1 MFITGTN
8 ETHINKIV
16 KGSSRQGATKKMPD
30 LAQHLAKDGD
40 PDLKEAVNYIWN
52 LLRQPLGGNLPPA
65 SHSSREELLSAEVAQ
80 LKQQLQASE
89 ARFRNVIDKNADAI
103 VICDGKG
110 RVRFA
115 NPSAECLFNYSAAE
129 LFSQELFGT
138 LVVERQASEM
148 NTDLIRG
155 IGATA
160 ASDMRVVQAHVDVRR
175 AGGDSAVAEMR
186 IVETEWE
193 GERAFLASLRDITE
207 RMRALVALR
216 QSEARLREQTQQ
228 LEKTLGELR
237 QTQAQLVQSE
247 KMSAL
252 GQLVAGVAHEINN
265 PVNFITGNLCHA
277 SHYTADLLGLL
288 ELYQKHY
295 PEPVK
300 EISDRMEELDFDF
313 LVEDLPKLLDSMKVG
328 AERIRQIVVSL
339 RTFSR
344 LDQASMKRV
353 DIHEGLESTL
363 LLLQNRLKAKPGHRE
378 IQVVKEYG
386 QLPLVECYAGDL
398 NQVFMNILTNAID
411 VLEMGHRASG
421 MGHGNEENSQCPV
434 PSAQCPLPPQSPM
447 PTIRIR
453 TEVGNGALGMGHRG
467 EEQSPVSNAQRPV
480 PSAQFI
486 RILIADSGPG
496 IAPSVKARLFDPF
509 FTTKPVG
516 AGTGLGLFVCYQIIV
531 EKHGGVLR
539 CVSEPGQGA
548 EFAIEIPIRPGNAKN
563 RDKSRHG
570 PQLDSR
576 AV

>member
-16 KGSSRQGATKKMPD
+16 KGSSRQGSPKKMPD

-40 PDLKEAVNYIWN
+40 PDFKEAVNYIWN
-52 LLRQPLGGNLPPA
+52 LLRQPLGGNPPAA
-65 SHSSREELLSAEVAQ
+65 SHSSQEELLCAEVEQ
-80 LKQQLQASE
+80 LRQQLQASE

-103 VICDGKG
+103 VIVDGRGK
-110 RVRFA
+110 VRFA
-115 NPSAECLFNYSAAE
+115 NPSAECLFNCSAAE
-129 LFSQELFGT
+129 LLSQELFGT

-148 NTDLIRG
+148 NTDHVRG

-160 ASDMRVVQAHVDVRR
+160 VSDMRVVQAHVDVRR

-207 RMRALVALR
+207 GMRALVALR

-265 PVNFITGNLCHA
+265 PVNFITGNLSHA

-288 ELYQKHY
+288 QLYQKHY
-295 PEPVK
+295 PEPVR
-300 EISDRMEELDFDF
+300 EISDRMEDLDFDF
-313 LVEDLPKLLDSMKVG
+313 MVEDLPKLLDSMKGG
-328 AERIRQIVVSL
+328 AERIRQIVLSL

-353 DIHEGLESTL
+353 DIHEGLESTV
-363 LLLQNRLKAKPGHRE
+363 LLLQNRLKGKPGHPE
-378 IQVVKEYG
+378 IQVVKDYG
-386 QLPLVECYAGDL
+386 QLPLVECYAGEL

-411 VLEMGHRASG
+411 ALEMGNGASG
-421 MGHGNEENSQCPV
+421 TGHGKEQ
-434 PSAQCPLPPQSPM
+434 QCPLPPQRPV
-447 PTIRIR
+447 PAIRIR
-453 TEVGNGALGMGHRG
+453 TEVGSGALGMGHRG
-467 EEQSPVSNAQRPV
+467 EEQSPVSNAQRPA

-496 IAPSVKARLFDPF
+496 IAPWVKKRLFDPF

-548 EFAIEIPIRPGNAKN
+548 EFAIEIPIRQSAPQN
-563 RDKSRHG
+563 REKSRHR

>member
-8 ETHINKIV
+8 EIDINKIV
-16 KGSSRQGATKKMPD
+16 KGSSRQGSPKKMPSW
-30 LAQHLAKDGD
+30 AQHLANNGD
-40 PDLKEAVNYIWN
+40 PELKKGVNYIWN
-52 LLRQPLGGNLPPA
+52 LLRHPLGGNPPAA
-65 SHSSREELLSAEVAQ
+65 SHSCREEQLCAEVEQ
-80 LKQQLQASE
+80 LRQQLQASE

-103 VICDGKG
+103 VICDGRG

-115 NPSAECLFNYSAAE
+115 NPSAECLFGCSAAE
-129 LFSQELFGT
+129 LLSQELFGT
-138 LVVERQASEM
+138 LVVERPASEM

-155 IGATA
+155 IGAAA
-160 ASDMRVVQAHVDVRR
+160 ASDMRVVQAYVDVRR
-175 AGGDSAVAEMR
+175 AGGGSAVAEMR

-207 RMRALVALR
+207 RMRALAALR

-237 QTQAQLVQSE
+237 QTQAMLVQSE

-265 PVNFITGNLCHA
+265 PVNFITGNLSHG

-295 PEPVK
+295 PEPVR
-300 EISDRMEELDFDF
+300 EISERMEDLDFDF
-313 LVEDLPKLLDSMKVG
+313 MVEDLPKLLESMKVG
-328 AERIRQIVVSL
+328 AERIRQIVHSL
-339 RTFSR
+339 RIFSR

-363 LLLQNRLKAKPGHRE
+363 LLLQNRLKGKPGHPE
-378 IQVVKEYG
+378 IQVVKEYVE
-386 QLPLVECYAGDL
+386 LPLVECYAGEL
-398 NQVFMNILTNAID
+398 NQVFMNVLTNAID
-411 VLEMGHRASG
+411 VLEMEHRPSG
-421 MGHGNEENSQCPV
+421 TGHGKEQECSHSPQCPN
-434 PSAQCPLPPQSPM
+434 

-453 TEVGNGALGMGHRG
+453 TEVGNGAWPMVPGG
-467 EEQSPVSNAQRPV
+467 EEKSPMPNAQSPMPNP
-480 PSAQFI
+480 QFI

-496 IAPSVKARLFDPF
+496 VAPSVKERLFDPF

-548 EFAIEIPIRPGNAKN
+548 EFAIEIPIRQRLGV
-563 RDKSRHG
+563 RG
-570 PQLDSR
+570 
-576 AV
+576 